1 MDIIV
6 NKFKDY
12 QTSHPNLSNCWLA
25 YLELKKEHY
34 GPGLAAQCR
43 TVLAAIENGYADL
56 SQRAIL
62 LLMLYQQTAIYRD

>member
-12 QTSHPNLSNCWLA
+12 QSSHPNLSNCWLA

-34 GPGLAAQCR
+34 GPGLAGQCSH
-43 TVLAAIENGYADL
+43 VLAAIENGYADL
-56 SQRAIL
+56 SQREIM